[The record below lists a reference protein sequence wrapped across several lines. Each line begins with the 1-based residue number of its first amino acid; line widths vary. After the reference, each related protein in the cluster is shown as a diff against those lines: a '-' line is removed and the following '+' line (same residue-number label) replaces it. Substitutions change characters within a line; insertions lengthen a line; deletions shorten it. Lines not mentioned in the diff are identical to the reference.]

1 MKEKQ
6 EFMIVNTHNW
16 EGGNNR
22 RRDDHKRVLRKV

>member
-6 EFMIVNTHNW
+6 EFMIVNIYNW

-22 RRDDHKRVLRKV
+22 RRDDYKRVFRKV